1 MNRQF
6 MNNANII
13 INVIIVEF
21 SMRNKDQRI
30 PDLNSSFEIVSE
42 AQYWI
47 LDGKLMKQH
56 FADNITLFTRHTP
69 PDRVLII

>member
-1 MNRQF
+1 MNRHL

-30 PDLNSSFEIVSE
+30 PDLNSSFGIVSE

-56 FADNITLFTRHTP
+56 FADNITLFTPHTP